1 MSDIGLAND
10 AQDVGSRLWK
20 LCARKIWDAIQWT
33 PTFTPRRLRAQLD
46 QTDKVSYYMK
56 GKRKEQFRVSES
68 MIHLRRL
75 VEYGD
80 YLYDVNF
87 EVDRKGVAFVSS
99 VQQASN
105 LGGKTG

>member
-1 MSDIGLAND
+1 
-10 AQDVGSRLWK
+10 
-20 LCARKIWDAIQWT
+20 
-33 PTFTPRRLRAQLD
+33 
-46 QTDKVSYYMK
+46 MK

-87 EVDRKGVAFVSS
+87 EVDRKGVVAFVSS
-99 VQQASN
+99 VQ
-105 LGGKTG
+105 